1 MEKLAVK
8 KKKCSG
14 FEKEK
19 SFSFIFVP
27 IFVCLRVGAATEGNA
42 VKKKT
47 QPDSLHTSFFFFVCV
62 AFFENPLL
70 RVKREV
76 GKTTAAWYR
85 DSGVIQS

>member
-8 KKKCSG
+8 KKISG

-47 QPDSLHTSFFFFVCV
+47 QPDSLHTSFFLC
-62 AFFENPLL
+62 LL
-70 RVKREV
+70 LSLKTPYCELRE
-76 GKTTAAWYR
+76 R
-85 DSGVIQS
+85 